1 MRIVVEQGSA
11 LYFDQVFK
19 NGTIYIGHHDQ
30 CQIKLSGEE
39 QIAPRHLMVF
49 EEKGQWYIEPL
60 HDKFKTTYLNGA
72 QLKEKTLIADG
83 SECLVGNFKI
93 RFQTGEK
100 GKSKSLPYQVIAK
113 GYNELRDTL
122 GFQPAE
128 MNLPETVII
137 KNRNDTFSLSKGR
150 MDYISELT
158 LKLMDQ
164 ADVRELLSVLGDA
177 LLKDFDA
184 ACVWVGL
191 RTDAEGHLH
200 LSAGKDIAG
209 RAIDAPATA
218 KRFSFATV
226 ECVRAILQQVLDTDP
241 ERSCMACPLAG
252 PDGSMGMLYLESIKG
267 KPRYTVA
274 DLDTLVFIASRVA
287 MVIDHLLRLQT
298 DQIEKI
304 RSLDQEM
311 ARKVQARTAPWQ
323 LPQWPELKLAV
334 LTEGGSSACT
344 DFYDVLPLGEKMG
357 MILVGQTSA
366 EQSDAAVSIAEFSAA
381 FRIGAVHRDIPPVLM
396 RQINWLLFSSSGEP
410 RKLSAGILGID
421 PQSGEFCISLAGSV
435 SAFLIGTSGKVVQL
449 KTDNNPLVGE
459 SRKSKYEAIKGRLNV
474 NQFLAIC
481 TNGLFSVTSPDGE
494 KYTQEHLLDFLQ
506 DNADQIP
513 TRIMSELVDDL
524 SAFTGGQKPVND
536 VTLLLIRRGEPG
548 T

>member
-11 LYFDQVFK
+11 LYFDQVFN
-19 NGTIYIGHHDQ
+19 NGTVYIGRHDQ
-30 CQIKLSGEE
+30 CQIKLSGDE

-49 EEKGQWYIEPL
+49 EEKGKWFVDPL
-60 HDKFKTTYLNGA
+60 HDQFKTTYINGS
-72 QLKEKTLIADG
+72 QLKEKRLIADG
-83 SECLVGNFKI
+83 DELAVGPFKI
-93 RFQTGEK
+93 RLLIDD
-100 GKSKSLPYQVIAK
+100 KSKSKNLPFQVIAK
-113 GYNELRDTL
+113 GYSELRDTL

-128 MNLPETVII
+128 MNLPDTVII

-158 LKLMDQ
+158 LKLMDLR
-164 ADVRELLSVLGDA
+164 DVRELLSVLGDA

-184 ACVWVGL
+184 ASVWVGL
-191 RTDAEGHLH
+191 RTDSEGNLH

-226 ECVRAILQQVLDTDP
+226 ECVRAILQPMLDTDP

-252 PDGSMGMLYLESIKG
+252 PDGSMGMIYLESIKG

-274 DLDTLVFIASRVA
+274 DLDTLVFISSRVA

-298 DQIEKI
+298 EQLEKI

-334 LTEGGSSACT
+334 LTEGGSNACT

-410 RKLSAGILGID
+410 RRISAGILGIE
-421 PQSGEFCISLAGSV
+421 PQSGEFCITLAGNV
-435 SAFLIGTSGKVVQL
+435 FAYLIGTSGKVVQL
-449 KTDNNPLVGE
+449 KTDGNPLVGE
-459 SRKSKYEAIKGRLNV
+459 SRKSKYEAIKGHLNP
-474 NQFLAIC
+474 NQFIAIC
-481 TNGLFSVTSPDGE
+481 TGGLFSVTSASGE
-494 KYTQEHLLDFLQ
+494 RYTQEHLLDFLQ
-506 DNADQIP
+506 DNADQLP
-513 TRIMSELVDDL
+513 TRIMNELVDDL
-524 SAFTGGQKPVND
+524 SAFTGGQKPLND
-536 VTLLLIRRGEPG
+536 ITLLLIRRGEAG